1 MIGKWIRQLFWRPFE
16 LFCRSFPLIPFKT
29 TVSTLTDSVAVI
41 RTNNSVTK
49 LISKFGGGYDYSV
62 SYLIDNKLLI
72 DTGFPWAMRSLNKTL
87 KKLGADKSIEYVI
100 NTHSHEDHVGNND
113 LLAKISKAEIFAH
126 PLAISSIKHPE
137 HLPWYRN
144 FMFGPV
150 TAGIVKKVP
159 DRISFANYEF
169 EIHHTPGHS
178 PDHICIFEK
187 NNKWLFSGDLYI
199 SAEIDSQLKEVD
211 GNAWIDSLERMKA
224 LNPRWMFD
232 AHGVVI
238 QGEKEISALLSKKLS
253 FLVSLREQIKKMAD
267 ETMTIREITAKIFNK
282 RNIVNNLSFNDGWL
296 SLLTASDFSRSNI
309 VRSFLKNQA

>member
-126 PLAISSIKHPE
+126 PLAISSI
-137 HLPWYRN
+137 
-144 FMFGPV
+144 
-150 TAGIVKKVP
+150 KKVP